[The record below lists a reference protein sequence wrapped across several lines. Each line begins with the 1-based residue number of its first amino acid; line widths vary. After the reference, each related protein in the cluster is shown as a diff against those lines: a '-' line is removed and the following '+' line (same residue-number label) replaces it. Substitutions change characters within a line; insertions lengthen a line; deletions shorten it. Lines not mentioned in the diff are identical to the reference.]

1 LFASRKLIVDPC
13 RIERSPRF
21 GQEAIMAGEL
31 AIVLSGGGAKG
42 AFQVGVLDELITNRG
57 VKVDIAVGT
66 STGSIQALAVAQDD
80 IPRLLQMWLSL
91 KGNSDIYVKRP
102 LGVAGGILGA
112 DSIYDAKGLRKLL
125 RQNADDA
132 KLRSTGKKLRL
143 GVVNLQTGEF
153 RSIDESVPGIHNWV
167 YASCAMPVFFDPL
180 KTSDGAQW
188 VDGGV
193 RDVTPLGTALELNP
207 RGVIVVRASAK
218 ARASVPKSYE
228 NLIEIGLRAV
238 DILQKE
244 VSANDLANAALIN
257 DLIAAREAQLRA
269 LQAASVDPANTSA
282 ILRPLD
288 VKLAEYRFAPIRV
301 IEPERDHLDTLKF
314 EPAKIREAIEA
325 GRHAVEREW
334 PAIEPLLS

>member
-1 LFASRKLIVDPC
+1 
-13 RIERSPRF
+13 
-21 GQEAIMAGEL
+21 MAGGL

-80 IPRLLQMWLSL
+80 IPKLLQLWLGI
-91 KGNSDIYVKRP
+91 KNNSDIYVKRP
-102 LGVAGGILGA
+102 LGPVGGLLGA

-125 RQNADDA
+125 KQSADDTR
-132 KLRSTGKKLRL
+132 LRSTGKKLRL
-143 GVVNLQTGEF
+143 GVVNLGTGEF
-153 RSIDESVPGIHNWV
+153 RTIDESVPGIRNWV

-193 RDVTPLGTALELNP
+193 RDVTPLGSALELNP
-207 RGVIVVRASAK
+207 RGVIVVRAGAK
-218 ARASVPKSYE
+218 AKPSQPKSYD

-244 VSANDLANAALIN
+244 VSANDLGNAALIN

-269 LQAASVDPANTSA
+269 LQAANISPSNQVAV
-282 ILRPLD
+282 LRPLD

-301 IEPERDHLDTLKF
+301 IEPEQDYLDTLKF
-314 EPAKIREAIEA
+314 EPAKIRAAIDA
-325 GRHAVEREW
+325 GRAAVEREW
-334 PAIEPLLS
+334 HAIEPLLS

>member
-1 LFASRKLIVDPC
+1 
-13 RIERSPRF
+13 
-21 GQEAIMAGEL
+21 MAGEL

-80 IPRLLQMWLSL
+80 IPKLLDLWLGIT
-91 KGNSDIYVKRP
+91 KNSDIYVKKP
-102 LGVAGGILGA
+102 LGVVGGIIGA

-125 RQNADDA
+125 KLNANDA
-132 KLRSTGKKLRL
+132 KLQSTGKKLRL
-143 GVVNLQTGEF
+143 GVVNLGTGEF
-153 RSIDESVPGIHNWV
+153 RSIDERVPGIHNWV

-207 RGVIVVRASAK
+207 RGVIVVRAGAK
-218 ARASVPKSYE
+218 AIPATPKSYD

-244 VSANDLANAALIN
+244 VSANDLATAALIN

-269 LQAASVDPANTSA
+269 LKAANVDPANQTA

-288 VKLAEYRFAPIRV
+288 VKLAEYRFAPIRI
-301 IEPERDHLDTLKF
+301 IEPDKDYLDTLKF
-314 EPAKIREAIEA
+314 EPTKIRAAIEA
-325 GRHAVEREW
+325 GRQAVDREW
-334 PAIEPLLS
+334 HAIEPLLT

>member
-1 LFASRKLIVDPC
+1 
-13 RIERSPRF
+13 
-21 GQEAIMAGEL
+21 MAGDL
-31 AIVLSGGGAKG
+31 AVVLSGGGAKG

-57 VKVDIAVGT
+57 VQVDIAVGT

-80 IPRLLQMWLSL
+80 IPKLVDLWLGL
-91 KGNSDIYVKRP
+91 RGNNDIYTKRP
-102 LGVAGGILGA
+102 LGAAGALLGA
-112 DSIYDAKGLRKLL
+112 DSIYEAKGLKRLL
-125 RQNADDA
+125 KKNADDA
-132 KLRSTGKKLRL
+132 KLRSTGKRLRL
-143 GVVNLQTGEF
+143 GVVNLGTGEF
-153 RSIDESVPGIHNWV
+153 RTIDESVPGIHNWV

-180 KTSDGAQW
+180 TTSDGAQW

-207 RGVIVVRASAK
+207 RGVIVVRAST
-218 ARASVPKSYE
+218 RPKPSTPKKYD

-269 LQAASVDPANTSA
+269 LQSAGVGAAATSA
-282 ILRPLD
+282 VLRPLD

-301 IEPERDHLDTLKF
+301 IEPEQDYLDTLKF
-314 EPAKIREAIEA
+314 DPAKIRVAIDA
-325 GRHAVEREW
+325 GRAAVEREW
-334 PAIEPLLS
+334 HAIEPLLT

>member
-1 LFASRKLIVDPC
+1 
-13 RIERSPRF
+13 
-21 GQEAIMAGEL
+21 MAGEL

-57 VKVDIAVGT
+57 VKIDIAVGT

-80 IPRLLQMWLSL
+80 IPKLLQLWLGL
-91 KGNSDIYVKRP
+91 RNNSDIYVKKP
-102 LGVAGGILGA
+102 LGVVGGIVGA

-125 RQNADDA
+125 KQNADDA

-143 GVVNLQTGEF
+143 GVVNLGTGEF
-153 RSIDESVPGIHNWV
+153 RSIDERVAGIHNWV

-193 RDVTPLGTALELNP
+193 RDVTPLSTALELNP

-218 ARASVPKSYE
+218 AKPTAPRTYD
-228 NLIEIGLRAV
+228 NLIEIGLRSV

-269 LQAASVDPANTSA
+269 LQAANVDPANQMA
-282 ILRPLD
+282 VLRPLD

-301 IEPERDHLDTLKF
+301 IEPERDYLDTLEFK
-314 EPAKIREAIEA
+314 PAKIQEAIEA
-325 GRHAVEREW
+325 GRRAVDREW
-334 PAIEPLLS
+334 HAIEPLLS

>member
-1 LFASRKLIVDPC
+1 
-13 RIERSPRF
+13 
-21 GQEAIMAGEL
+21 MAGEL

-66 STGSIQALAVAQDD
+66 STGSIQALAIAQDD
-80 IPRLLQMWLSL
+80 IPKLLDLWLGIT
-91 KGNSDIYVKRP
+91 KNSDIYVKKP
-102 LGVAGGILGA
+102 LGVVGGIIGA
-112 DSIYDAKGLRKLL
+112 NSIYDAKGLRKLL
-125 RQNADDA
+125 KQNADDA
-132 KLRSTGKKLRL
+132 KLQSTGKKLRL
-143 GVVNLQTGEF
+143 GVVNLGTGEF
-153 RSIDESVPGIHNWV
+153 RSIDERVPGIHNWV

-207 RGVIVVRASAK
+207 RGVIVVRAGAK
-218 ARASVPKSYE
+218 AAPSIPKSYN

-269 LQAASVDPANTSA
+269 LQSANVDPANQTA

-288 VKLAEYRFAPIRV
+288 VKLAEYRFAPIR
-301 IEPERDHLDTLKF
+301 IIAPDKDYLDTLNF

-325 GRHAVEREW
+325 GRQAVDREW
-334 PAIEPLLS
+334 HAIEPLLT

>member
-1 LFASRKLIVDPC
+1 
-13 RIERSPRF
+13 
-21 GQEAIMAGEL
+21 MAGEL

-66 STGSIQALAVAQDD
+66 STGSIQALAAAQDD
-80 IPRLLQMWLSL
+80 IPKLLEMWLGI
-91 KGNSDIYVKRP
+91 KNNSDIYVKKP
-102 LGVAGGILGA
+102 LGVVGGIIGA
-112 DSIYDAKGLRKLL
+112 DSIYDAKGLKKLL
-125 RQNADDA
+125 KQTANDA
-132 KLRSTGKKLRL
+132 KLQSTGKKLRL
-143 GVVNLQTGEF
+143 GVVNLGTGEF
-153 RSIDESVPGIHNWV
+153 RPIDEHTPGIHNWV

-180 KTSDGAQW
+180 TTSDGAQW

-207 RGVIVVRASAK
+207 RGVIVIRAGAK
-218 ARASVPKSYE
+218 PKPATPKSYD

-269 LQAASVDPANTSA
+269 LQAANVDPPNMTA

-301 IEPERDHLDTLKF
+301 IEPEKDYLDTLKF
-314 EPAKIREAIEA
+314 EPAKIREAIDA
-325 GRHAVEREW
+325 GRQAVDREW
-334 PAIEPLLS
+334 HAIEPLLT

>member
-1 LFASRKLIVDPC
+1 
-13 RIERSPRF
+13 
-21 GQEAIMAGEL
+21 MAGEL

-80 IPRLLQMWLSL
+80 IPKLLDLWLGIT
-91 KGNSDIYVKRP
+91 KNSDIYVKKP
-102 LGVAGGILGA
+102 LGVVGGIIGA

-125 RQNADDA
+125 KLNANDA
-132 KLRSTGKKLRL
+132 KLQSTGKKLRL
-143 GVVNLQTGEF
+143 GVVNLGTGEF
-153 RSIDESVPGIHNWV
+153 RSIDERVPGIHNWV

-207 RGVIVVRASAK
+207 RGVIVVRAGAK
-218 ARASVPKSYE
+218 AIPATPKSYD

-269 LQAASVDPANTSA
+269 LQAANVDPANQTA

-288 VKLAEYRFAPIRV
+288 VKLAEYRFAPIRI
-301 IEPERDHLDTLKF
+301 IEPDKARCQAIDHAARPRSPRSENSRHGRWSATH
-314 EPAKIREAIEA
+314 PA
-325 GRHAVEREW
+325 HA
-334 PAIEPLLS
+334 

>member
-1 LFASRKLIVDPC
+1 
-13 RIERSPRF
+13 
-21 GQEAIMAGEL
+21 MAGDL

-80 IPRLLQMWLSL
+80 IPKLLDLWLGIT
-91 KGNSDIYVKRP
+91 KNSDIYVKKP
-102 LGVAGGILGA
+102 LGVVGGIIGA

-125 RQNADDA
+125 KLNANDA
-132 KLRSTGKKLRL
+132 KLQSTGKKLRL
-143 GVVNLQTGEF
+143 GVVNLGTGEF
-153 RSIDESVPGIHNWV
+153 RSIDERVPGIHNWV

-207 RGVIVVRASAK
+207 RGVIVVRAGAK
-218 ARASVPKSYE
+218 AIPATPKSYD

-269 LQAASVDPANTSA
+269 LQAANVDPANQTA

-288 VKLAEYRFAPIRV
+288 VKLAEYRFAPIRI
-301 IEPERDHLDTLKF
+301 IEPDKDYLDTLKF
-314 EPAKIREAIEA
+314 EPTKIRAAIEA
-325 GRHAVEREW
+325 GRQAVDREW
-334 PAIEPLLS
+334 YAIEPLLT

>member
-1 LFASRKLIVDPC
+1 M
-13 RIERSPRF
+13 
-21 GQEAIMAGEL
+21 MAGEL
-31 AIVLSGGGAKG
+31 AVVLSGGGAKG

-80 IPRLLQMWLSL
+80 IPKLLQTWLGLRGS
-91 KGNSDIYVKRP
+91 SDIYSKKP
-102 LGVAGGILGA
+102 LGIAGGVIGA
-112 DSIYDAKGLRKLL
+112 DSIYDAKALKKLL
-125 RQNADDA
+125 KQNADDS

-143 GVVNLQTGEF
+143 GVVNLGTGEF
-153 RSIDESVPGIHNWV
+153 RSIDERTQGIHNWV

-180 KTSDGAQW
+180 TTSDGGQW

-207 RGVIVVRASAK
+207 RGVIVIRAGAK
-218 ARASVPKSYE
+218 PKPAVQKSYG

-244 VSANDLANAALIN
+244 VSANDLSNAALIN

-269 LQAASVDPANTSA
+269 LQAANVDPPSMTAV
-282 ILRPLD
+282 LRPLD

-301 IEPERDHLDTLKF
+301 IEPEKDYLDTLKF
-314 EPAKIREAIEA
+314 DPAKIREAIDG
-325 GRHAVEREW
+325 GRRAVEREW
-334 PAIEPLLS
+334 HAIEPLLT

>member
-1 LFASRKLIVDPC
+1 
-13 RIERSPRF
+13 
-21 GQEAIMAGEL
+21 MAGEL

-57 VKVDIAVGT
+57 VKVDVAVGT

-80 IPRLLQMWLSL
+80 IPKLLDLWLGIT
-91 KGNSDIYVKRP
+91 KNSDIYVKKP
-102 LGVAGGILGA
+102 LGVVGGIIGA

-125 RQNADDA
+125 KLNANDA
-132 KLRSTGKKLRL
+132 KLQSTGKKLRL
-143 GVVNLQTGEF
+143 GVVNLGTGEF
-153 RSIDESVPGIHNWV
+153 RSIDERVPGIHNWV

-180 KTSDGAQW
+180 KTSDGGQW

-207 RGVIVVRASAK
+207 RGVIVVRAGAK
-218 ARASVPKSYE
+218 AVPATPKSYD

-257 DLIAAREAQLRA
+257 DLIAAREAQLRT
-269 LQAASVDPANTSA
+269 LQAANVNPANQTA

-288 VKLAEYRFAPIRV
+288 VKLAEYRFAPIRI
-301 IEPERDHLDTLKF
+301 IEPDKDYLDTLKF
-314 EPAKIREAIEA
+314 EPTKIRAAIEA
-325 GRHAVEREW
+325 GRQAVDREW
-334 PAIEPLLS
+334 HAIEPLLT